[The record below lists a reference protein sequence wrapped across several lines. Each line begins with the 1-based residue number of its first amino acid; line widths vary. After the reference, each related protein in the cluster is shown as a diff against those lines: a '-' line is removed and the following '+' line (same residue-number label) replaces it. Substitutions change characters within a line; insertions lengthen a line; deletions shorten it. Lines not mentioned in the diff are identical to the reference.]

1 MFEDDFTN
9 GLDPAIWEHE
19 INLAGG
25 GNWEFQFYTH
35 NKTNRYLKQH
45 NLHLIQHTYFSW
57 YHVFTV
63 TLVMVFCT

>member
-45 NLHLIQHTYFSW
+45 NAIYI
-57 YHVFTV
+57 
-63 TLVMVFCT
+63 